1 MSSLTIIEGTVM
13 HVTTSTPFTTTAGAA
28 ADPTTVHL
36 AWSIADGTVTELT
49 YSGGGSGT
57 NVINKAATGSYYA
70 DIVTEGLPGLWTL
83 SWTGISTNG
92 AVSVVYEWEQYVTP
106 RSVAITL

>member
-1 MSSLTIIEGTVM
+1 MSQLTVIEGTVM
-13 HVTTSTPFTTTAGAA
+13 TVSTSTPFTTTAGAA

-36 AWSIADGTVTELT
+36 AWAIGGGTVTELT
-49 YSGGGSGT
+49 YASGGSGT
-57 NVINKAATGSYYA
+57 NTIIRSGTGSYYA
-70 DIVTEGLPGLWTL
+70 NLVTEGLPGLWTL

-106 RSVAITL
+106 RAVAITL

>member
-1 MSSLTIIEGTVM
+1 MSSPTIIEGTVM

-36 AWSIADGTVTELT
+36 AWSIAGGEVTELT
-49 YSGGGSGT
+49 YSGGSSGT
-57 NVINKAATGSYYA
+57 NTIIKAATGSYYA
-70 DIVTEGLPGLWTL
+70 DIITEGLPGLWTL

-92 AVSVVYEWEQYVTP
+92 SVSVVYEWEQLVTP
-106 RSVAITL
+106 RAVPITL